1 MGTFTG
7 LATIA
12 TALTVLLVVA
22 AVVIGAALLVLAVE
36 FFATQRP
43 RRLAR
48 RESVASYY
56 LSGHAFSH

>member
-12 TALTVLLVVA
+12 TFLTVLLVVG
-22 AVVIGAALLVLAVE
+22 AVIVGSALPVLAVE

-48 RESVASYY
+48 QESIPTYY
-56 LSGHAFSH
+56 LRGHAFSH